1 MVKIKDVAIEA
12 GVSVGTVSKV
22 LHNAYVKPENRIRV
36 EEAISRLNYHV
47 NTYAQGL
54 RASQTFTIAII
65 VPDLIN
71 PFFALLVNYVEQ
83 VLASYG
89 YRLLV
94 CNSHCHADREYSY
107 IKMVTQ
113 NKVDGLIAVTYSN
126 TDMYKKAGIPIVSID
141 RTFDDN
147 SCCVS
152 SDNEM
157 GGRLAAEKF
166 IQTGCHHVV
175 YIRNGS
181 KLEGETLKR
190 GASFMKT
197 CKDAGIEA
205 TTMDFGEE
213 TTLDSEKIEE
223 INSFLEQSV
232 QEGKLIYDGI
242 FTSSDVHAI
251 VVKRKL
257 EQLKMK
263 VPNDVQIIG
272 YDGIRIL
279 NFGDYAVSGIAQ
291 PVNDMAVIC
300 VDNLIK
306 QIEKQPYERKIVLPV
321 KFVEGGTT
329 R

>member
-1 MVKIKDVAIEA
+1 MVSIKDVAVEA

-22 LHNAYVKPENRIRV
+22 LHNMYVRPDNRKKV

-54 RASQTFTIAII
+54 RASQTFTVAII

-83 VLASYG
+83 VLAAVG

-107 IKMVTQ
+107 IKMVMQ

-126 TDMYKKAGIPIVSID
+126 TDMYRKAGIPIVSID
-141 RTFDDN
+141 RIFDDN

-152 SDNEM
+152 SDNAM

-166 IQTGCHHVV
+166 IKTGCHRVV

-190 GASFMKT
+190 GASFIKS
-197 CKDAGIEA
+197 CSEAGIEA
-205 TTMDFGEE
+205 STKDFGEE
-213 TTLDSEKIEE
+213 TTLDNRKINK
-223 INSFLEQSV
+223 INSFLEQSIRD
-232 QEGKLIYDGI
+232 GKFIYDGI
-242 FTSSDVHAI
+242 FTSSDVHGI

-257 EQLKMK
+257 QELGIE
-263 VPNDVQIIG
+263 VPKDVQIIG
-272 YDGIRIL
+272 YDGIKIL
-279 NFGDYAVSGIAQ
+279 NFGDYAVSSIAQ
-291 PVNDMAVIC
+291 PVDEMAVTC

-306 QIEKQPYERKIVLPV
+306 QIEKRPYTPKIVLPV